1 MDLSSLPSIL
11 TPDPGLLLWML
22 AAFLVV
28 LVVLAKFGFPAIVGM
43 VEKRKN
49 YIDESLRKAQEAEQ
63 RLSSLADEQKVLI
76 KQSQAEQN
84 RILKEA
90 AATRDAMIAQA
101 RSDARTEADKILADA
116 RLQIAAE
123 KESALRDIRREVAVL
138 SVSVAEKILRK
149 DLCSDAAGM
158 ELVEK
163 MVGEA
168 KTHKTS

>member
-1 MDLSSLPSIL
+1 MSLI
-11 TPDPGLLLWML
+11 TPDFGLIFWMTLIFAILL
-22 AAFLVV
+22 FL
-28 LVVLAKFGFPAIVGM
+28 LAKFGFPVITKSVR
-43 VEKRKN
+43 ERSEH
-49 YIDESLRKAQEAEQ
+49 IDESLRKAQEAEQ

-76 KQSQAEQN
+76 KQSQAEQS

-101 RSDARTEADKILADA
+101 RSDARSEADKILADA

-123 KESALRDIRREVAVL
+123 KESALRGIRREVAVL

-149 DLCSDAAGM
+149 DLSSDAAGM

>member
-1 MDLSSLPSIL
+1 MSLI
-11 TPDPGLLLWML
+11 TPDFGLIFWMTLIFAILL
-22 AAFLVV
+22 FL
-28 LVVLAKFGFPAIVGM
+28 LAKFGFPVIIGSVR
-43 VEKRKN
+43 ERSEH
-49 YIDESLRKAQEAEQ
+49 IDESLRKAQEAEQ

-76 KQSQAEQN
+76 RQSQAEQN

-101 RSDARTEADKILADA
+101 RSDARTEADKVLADA

-168 KTHKTS
+168 KNHKTS

>member
-1 MDLSSLPSIL
+1 MSLI
-11 TPDPGLLLWML
+11 TPDFGLIFWMTLIFAILL
-22 AAFLVV
+22 FL
-28 LVVLAKFGFPAIVGM
+28 LAKFGFPVITKSVR
-43 VEKRKN
+43 ERSEH
-49 YIDESLRKAQEAEQ
+49 IDESLRKAQEAEQ

-76 KQSQAEQN
+76 KQSQVEQN

-101 RSDARTEADKILADA
+101 RSDARSEADKILADA

-149 DLCSDAAGM
+149 DLSSDAAGM

>member
-1 MDLSSLPSIL
+1 MSLI
-11 TPDPGLLLWML
+11 TPDFGLIFWMTLIFAILL
-22 AAFLVV
+22 FL
-28 LVVLAKFGFPAIVGM
+28 LAKFGFPVITKSVR
-43 VEKRKN
+43 ERSEH
-49 YIDESLRKAQEAEQ
+49 IDESLRKAQEAEQ

-76 KQSQAEQN
+76 KQSQAEQS

-101 RSDARTEADKILADA
+101 RSDARSEADKILADA

-149 DLCSDAAGM
+149 DLSSDAAGM

-163 MVGEA
+163 MVCEA

>member
-1 MDLSSLPSIL
+1 MSLI
-11 TPDPGLLLWML
+11 TPDFGLIFWMTL
-22 AAFLVV
+22 IFAILFFL
-28 LVVLAKFGFPAIVGM
+28 LAKFGFPVITKSVR
-43 VEKRKN
+43 ERSEH
-49 YIDESLRKAQEAEQ
+49 IDECLRKAQEAEQ

>member
-1 MDLSSLPSIL
+1 MSLI
-11 TPDPGLLLWML
+11 TPDFGLIFWMTLIFAILL
-22 AAFLVV
+22 FL
-28 LVVLAKFGFPAIVGM
+28 LAKFGFPVITKSVR
-43 VEKRKN
+43 ERSEH
-49 YIDESLRKAQEAEQ
+49 IDESLRKAQEAEQ

-76 KQSQAEQN
+76 KQSQAEQS

-101 RSDARTEADKILADA
+101 RSDARSEADKILADA

-149 DLCSDAAGM
+149 DLSSDAAGM